1 MPCSAHTVL
10 GIFSASETAFTSLN
24 KIRLKTMADDGNK
37 KAAKAYKMAEN
48 YDKLLSTVLVG
59 NNIVNITASSVATVL
74 FIRLINESKGPTVST
89 IIMTVLLLIF
99 GEVTPKTLAK
109 EMPEKY
115 AMFATPFLRALT
127 VILTPA
133 VAFFMLWKKL
143 LSKIFKFKKDDTIT
157 GDELLNIVDEAESG
171 GGLDEDESDLIRS
184 AISFYE
190 CPVGDILTPRVD
202 VIAVSKDDS
211 VEKIASVFND
221 SGFSRLP
228 VYSDDTDD
236 IIGFIHIR
244 DFNKYVLTKKQPI
257 SSIIKKTVYI
267 AKQMQISELLKL
279 MQQKKTHMA
288 VVADEFGGTLG
299 IVTMEDILEE
309 LVGEIWDENDEVIED
324 FSPQPDGTVKVLGG
338 AQLDK
343 MFEYFDMDEDEESES
358 VSVGG
363 WVLEQLGKM
372 AEVGDTFEYKNLSVT
387 VTDVE
392 SAQSY
397 RDLSEGRRAERRER
411 RRQRGLKK
419 YIREPDFSDS
429 LFYLLHRTCKT
440 DKQRHGHYRNE
451 ADYCDR
457 LGCKGRVSL
466 LYFAAKTT
474 VMFAGGAL
482 AAIIIAVSSAPVM
495 PQSLKT
501 PRHMS
506 GITASFISATQS
518 IRHSLSADFI
528 FAFERYVP
536 KISIATGV
544 LSAAR

>member
-1 MPCSAHTVL
+1 MTTGSWVQIVCLVLLILFSAF
-10 GIFSASETAFTSLN
+10 FSASETAFTSLN

-127 VILTPA
+127 DILT
-133 VAFFMLWKKL
+133 
-143 LSKIFKFKKDDTIT
+143 
-157 GDELLNIVDEAESG
+157 
-171 GGLDEDESDLIRS
+171 
-184 AISFYE
+184 ISFYE

-392 SAQSY
+392 Q
-397 RDLSEGRRAERRER
+397 RRVIEISVKVE
-411 RRQRGLKK
+411 
-419 YIREPDFSDS
+419 EP
-429 LFYLLHRTCKT
+429 KEENEE
-440 DKQRHGHYRNE
+440 DKE
-451 ADYCDR
+451 D
-457 LGCKGRVSL
+457 
-466 LYFAAKTT
+466 
-474 VMFAGGAL
+474 
-482 AAIIIAVSSAPVM
+482 
-495 PQSLKT
+495 
-501 PRHMS
+501 
-506 GITASFISATQS
+506 
-518 IRHSLSADFI
+518 
-528 FAFERYVP
+528 
-536 KISIATGV
+536 
-544 LSAAR
+544 

>member
-1 MPCSAHTVL
+1 MDTRSWVQIICLVLLILFSAF
-10 GIFSASETAFTSLN
+10 FSASETAFTSLN
-24 KIRLKTMADDGNK
+24 RIRLKTMADDGNK
-37 KAAKAYKMAEN
+37 KAANAYKMGEN

-74 FIRLINESKGPTVST
+74 FIKLINESKGPTVST

-257 SSIIKKTVYI
+257 SSIIKKT
-267 AKQMQISELLKL
+267 
-279 MQQKKTHMA
+279 
-288 VVADEFGGTLG
+288 ADEFGGTLG

-343 MFEYFDMDEDEESES
+343 MFEYFDMEEDEESES

-392 SAQSY
+392 QRRVIEISVKVEEPKEE
-397 RDLSEGRRAERRER
+397 SEE
-411 RRQRGLKK
+411 
-419 YIREPDFSDS
+419 
-429 LFYLLHRTCKT
+429 
-440 DKQRHGHYRNE
+440 DKEG
-451 ADYCDR
+451 
-457 LGCKGRVSL
+457 
-466 LYFAAKTT
+466 
-474 VMFAGGAL
+474 
-482 AAIIIAVSSAPVM
+482 
-495 PQSLKT
+495 
-501 PRHMS
+501 
-506 GITASFISATQS
+506 
-518 IRHSLSADFI
+518 
-528 FAFERYVP
+528 
-536 KISIATGV
+536 
-544 LSAAR
+544 

>member
-1 MPCSAHTVL
+1 MTNGSWVQIICLIVLILFSAF
-10 GIFSASETAFTSLN
+10 FSASETAFTSLN

-48 YDKLLSTVLVG
+48 YDRLLSTVLVG

-74 FIRLINESKGPTVST
+74 FIKLLGEGKGPTTST
-89 IIMTVLLLIF
+89 VIMTALLLIF
-99 GEVTPKTLAK
+99 GEVSPKVLAK
-109 EMPEKY
+109 EVPEKY
-115 AMFATPFLRALT
+115 AMFATPFLKVLT
-127 VILTPA
+127 FILTPI

-143 LSKIFKFKKDDTIT
+143 LAKIFNFKQDDTIT

-211 VEKIASVFND
+211 VDEIAAVFND

-244 DFNKYVLTKKQPI
+244 EFNKYVLTEQQPI
-257 SSIIKKTVYI
+257 ASVIKKTVYI

-324 FSPQPDGTVKVLGG
+324 FSLQLDGTVKVLGG

-343 MFEYFDMDEDEESES
+343 MFEYLEMDEDEDAES

-372 AEVGDTFEYKNLSVT
+372 AEVGDSFEYKNLTVT
-387 VTDVE
+387 VTAVE
-392 SAQSY
+392 Q
-397 RDLSEGRRAERRER
+397 RRITEVSIKT
-411 RRQRGLKK
+411 Q
-419 YIREPDFSDS
+419 EPSDS
-429 LFYLLHRTCKT
+429 QEK
-440 DKQRHGHYRNE
+440 D
-451 ADYCDR
+451 D
-457 LGCKGRVSL
+457 
-466 LYFAAKTT
+466 
-474 VMFAGGAL
+474 
-482 AAIIIAVSSAPVM
+482 
-495 PQSLKT
+495 
-501 PRHMS
+501 
-506 GITASFISATQS
+506 
-518 IRHSLSADFI
+518 
-528 FAFERYVP
+528 
-536 KISIATGV
+536 
-544 LSAAR
+544 

>member
-1 MPCSAHTVL
+1 MTTGSWVQIICLIVLILFSAF
-10 GIFSASETAFTSLN
+10 FSASETAFTSLN

-37 KAAKAYKMAEN
+37 KAAKTYKMAEN
-48 YDKLLSTVLVG
+48 YDRLLSTVLVG

-74 FIRLINESKGPTVST
+74 FIKLLGEGKGPTAST
-89 IIMTVLLLIF
+89 VIMTALLLIF
-99 GEVTPKTLAK
+99 GEVSPKVLAK
-109 EMPEKY
+109 EVPEKY
-115 AMFATPFLRALT
+115 AMFATPFLKVLT
-127 VILTPA
+127 VILTPI

-143 LSKIFKFKKDDTIT
+143 LAKIFNFKQDDTIT

-211 VEKIASVFND
+211 VDEIASVFND

-244 DFNKYVLTKKQPI
+244 EFNKYVLTEQLPI
-257 SSIIKKTVYI
+257 ASVIKKTVYI

-309 LVGEIWDENDEVIED
+309 LVGEIWDENDEVVED
-324 FSPQPDGTVKVLGG
+324 FLTQPDGTVKVLGG

-343 MFEYFDMDEDEESES
+343 MFEYLEMDEDEEAES

-363 WVLEQLGKM
+363 WVLEQLEKM
-372 AEVGDTFEYKNLSVT
+372 AEVGDSFTYKNLNVT
-387 VTDVE
+387 VTAVE
-392 SAQSY
+392 Q
-397 RDLSEGRRAERRER
+397 RRVIEVLIKNE
-411 RRQRGLKK
+411 
-419 YIREPDFSDS
+419 EPSDS
-429 LFYLLHRTCKT
+429 QEQ
-440 DKQRHGHYRNE
+440 D
-451 ADYCDR
+451 D
-457 LGCKGRVSL
+457 
-466 LYFAAKTT
+466 
-474 VMFAGGAL
+474 
-482 AAIIIAVSSAPVM
+482 
-495 PQSLKT
+495 
-501 PRHMS
+501 
-506 GITASFISATQS
+506 
-518 IRHSLSADFI
+518 
-528 FAFERYVP
+528 
-536 KISIATGV
+536 
-544 LSAAR
+544 

>member
-1 MPCSAHTVL
+1 MTTGSWVQIICLIVLILFSAF
-10 GIFSASETAFTSLN
+10 FSASETAFTSLN

-37 KAAKAYKMAEN
+37 KAAKTYKMAEN
-48 YDKLLSTVLVG
+48 YDRLLSTVLVG

-74 FIRLINESKGPTVST
+74 FIKLLGEGKGPTAST
-89 IIMTVLLLIF
+89 VIMTALLLIF
-99 GEVTPKTLAK
+99 GEVSPKVLAK
-109 EMPEKY
+109 EVPEKY
-115 AMFATPFLRALT
+115 AMFATPFLKVLT
-127 VILTPA
+127 VILTPI

-143 LSKIFKFKKDDTIT
+143 LAKIFNFKQDDTIT

-211 VEKIASVFND
+211 VDEIASVFND

-244 DFNKYVLTKKQPI
+244 EFNKYVLTEQLPI
-257 SSIIKKTVYI
+257 ASVIKKTVYI

-309 LVGEIWDENDEVIED
+309 LVGEIWDENDEVVED
-324 FSPQPDGTVKVLGG
+324 FLTQPDGTVKALGG

-343 MFEYFDMDEDEESES
+343 MFEYLEMDEDEEAES

-363 WVLEQLGKM
+363 WVLEQLEKM
-372 AEVGDTFEYKNLSVT
+372 AEVGDSFTYKNLNVT
-387 VTDVE
+387 VTAVE
-392 SAQSY
+392 Q
-397 RDLSEGRRAERRER
+397 RRVIEVLIKNE
-411 RRQRGLKK
+411 
-419 YIREPDFSDS
+419 EPSDS
-429 LFYLLHRTCKT
+429 QEQN
-440 DKQRHGHYRNE
+440 D
-451 ADYCDR
+451 
-457 LGCKGRVSL
+457 
-466 LYFAAKTT
+466 
-474 VMFAGGAL
+474 
-482 AAIIIAVSSAPVM
+482 
-495 PQSLKT
+495 
-501 PRHMS
+501 
-506 GITASFISATQS
+506 
-518 IRHSLSADFI
+518 
-528 FAFERYVP
+528 
-536 KISIATGV
+536 
-544 LSAAR
+544 

>member
-1 MPCSAHTVL
+1 MDDGSITLLVALIILVAFSAF
-10 GIFSASETAFTSLN
+10 FSASETAFSSLN
-24 KIRLKTMADDGNK
+24 QIRLKSRAEDGDS
-37 KAAKAYKMAEN
+37 AAARVLAMSEK

-74 FIRLINESKGPTVST
+74 FIKLINESRGPTVST

-99 GEVTPKTLAK
+99 GEVTPKTVAK
-109 EMPEKY
+109 EMPERY
-115 AMFATPFLRALT
+115 AMFATPFLKAIT
-127 VILTPA
+127 VILTPV

-244 DFNKYVLTKKQPI
+244 DFNKYVLTGKQPI

-309 LVGEIWDENDEVIED
+309 LVGEIWDENDEVVEE
-324 FSPQPDGTVKVLGG
+324 FSPQPDGTVKILGS

-343 MFEYFDMDEDEESES
+343 MFEYFDLEEDEDSES

-372 AEVGDTFEYKNLSVT
+372 AEVGDTFKYKNLSVL

-392 SAQSY
+392 Q
-397 RDLSEGRRAERRER
+397 RRVMEISVTVEEPEEDKEEKD
-411 RRQRGLKK
+411 KK
-419 YIREPDFSDS
+419 ED
-429 LFYLLHRTCKT
+429 
-440 DKQRHGHYRNE
+440 
-451 ADYCDR
+451 
-457 LGCKGRVSL
+457 
-466 LYFAAKTT
+466 
-474 VMFAGGAL
+474 
-482 AAIIIAVSSAPVM
+482 
-495 PQSLKT
+495 
-501 PRHMS
+501 
-506 GITASFISATQS
+506 
-518 IRHSLSADFI
+518 
-528 FAFERYVP
+528 
-536 KISIATGV
+536 
-544 LSAAR
+544 

>member
-1 MPCSAHTVL
+1 MTTGSWVQIVCLVLLILFSAF
-10 GIFSASETAFTSLN
+10 FSASETAFTSLN

-392 SAQSY
+392 QRRVIEISVKVEEPKEENEDDKAGFF
-397 RDLSEGRRAERRER
+397 RLSFC
-411 RRQRGLKK
+411 
-419 YIREPDFSDS
+419 YIVLARPISSGMVTIEMKLTIATVWDASP
-429 LFYLLHRTCKT
+429 
-440 DKQRHGHYRNE
+440 
-451 ADYCDR
+451 
-457 LGCKGRVSL
+457 VSL

>member
-1 MPCSAHTVL
+1 
-10 GIFSASETAFTSLN
+10 
-24 KIRLKTMADDGNK
+24 MADDGNK

-48 YDKLLSTVLVG
+48 YDRLLSTVLVG

-74 FIRLINESKGPTVST
+74 FIKLLGEGKGPTAST
-89 IIMTVLLLIF
+89 VIMTALLLIF
-99 GEVTPKTLAK
+99 GEVSPKALAK
-109 EMPEKY
+109 EVPEKY
-115 AMFATPFLRALT
+115 AMFATPFLKVLT
-127 VILTPA
+127 FILTPI

-143 LSKIFKFKKDDTIT
+143 LAKIFNFKQDDTIT

-211 VEKIASVFND
+211 VDEIAAVFND

-244 DFNKYVLTKKQPI
+244 EFNKYVLTEQQPI
-257 SSIIKKTVYI
+257 ASVIKKTVYI

-324 FSPQPDGTVKVLGG
+324 FSLQPDGTVKVLGG

-343 MFEYFDMDEDEESES
+343 MFEYLEMDEDEDAES

-372 AEVGDTFEYKNLSVT
+372 AEAGDSFEYKNLTVT
-387 VTDVE
+387 VTAVE
-392 SAQSY
+392 Q
-397 RDLSEGRRAERRER
+397 RR
-411 RRQRGLKK
+411 
-419 YIREPDFSDS
+419 
-429 LFYLLHRTCKT
+429 
-440 DKQRHGHYRNE
+440 
-451 ADYCDR
+451 
-457 LGCKGRVSL
+457 
-466 LYFAAKTT
+466 
-474 VMFAGGAL
+474 
-482 AAIIIAVSSAPVM
+482 
-495 PQSLKT
+495 
-501 PRHMS
+501 
-506 GITASFISATQS
+506 IT
-518 IRHSLSADFI
+518 
-528 FAFERYVP
+528 E
-536 KISIATGV
+536 ISIKTQEP
-544 LSAAR
+544 SASQEKDD

>member
-1 MPCSAHTVL
+1 MGSTVATILAMLALLLMSAF
-10 GIFSASETAFTSLN
+10 FSATETAFLTMNRVRIKTLADNGNRRASAA
-24 KIRLKTMADDGNK
+24 LKVSKDL
-37 KAAKAYKMAEN
+37 
-48 YDKLLSTVLVG
+48 DKLISTILIG
-59 NNIVNITASSVATVL
+59 NNIVNIALSTISTV
-74 FIRLINESKGPTVST
+74 FFMHIIPKNGATVST
-89 IIMTVLLLIF
+89 VVMTVAVLVF
-99 GEVTPKTLAK
+99 GEITPKNYAKDIADSFALLVTPVIRVISVVLA
-109 EMPEKY
+109 P
-115 AMFATPFLRALT
+115 LN
-127 VILTPA
+127 
-133 VAFFMLWKKL
+133 FFFGLVKKL
-143 LSKIFKFKKDDTIT
+143 LSKLFTVKQPERCTEQELITIV
-157 GDELLNIVDEAESG
+157 EEAEHDG
-171 GGLDEDESDLIRS
+171 GIDEQESELIRS
-184 AISFYE
+184 AIEFNDRE
-190 CPVGDILTPRVD
+190 AVDILTPRVD
-202 VIAVSKDDS
+202 VVAVQESAPNDEIADAFT
-211 VEKIASVFND
+211 E

-392 SAQSY
+392 QRRVIEISVKVEEPKEE
-397 RDLSEGRRAERRER
+397 SEE
-411 RRQRGLKK
+411 
-419 YIREPDFSDS
+419 
-429 LFYLLHRTCKT
+429 
-440 DKQRHGHYRNE
+440 DKEG
-451 ADYCDR
+451 
-457 LGCKGRVSL
+457 
-466 LYFAAKTT
+466 
-474 VMFAGGAL
+474 
-482 AAIIIAVSSAPVM
+482 
-495 PQSLKT
+495 
-501 PRHMS
+501 
-506 GITASFISATQS
+506 
-518 IRHSLSADFI
+518 
-528 FAFERYVP
+528 
-536 KISIATGV
+536 
-544 LSAAR
+544 

>member
-1 MPCSAHTVL
+1 
-10 GIFSASETAFTSLN
+10 
-24 KIRLKTMADDGNK
+24 MADDGNK

-48 YDKLLSTVLVG
+48 YDRLLSTVLVG

-74 FIRLINESKGPTVST
+74 FIKLLGEGKGPTAST
-89 IIMTVLLLIF
+89 VIMTALLLIF
-99 GEVTPKTLAK
+99 GEVSPKVLAK
-109 EMPEKY
+109 EVPEKY
-115 AMFATPFLRALT
+115 AMFATPFLKVLT
-127 VILTPA
+127 FILTPI

-143 LSKIFKFKKDDTIT
+143 LAKIFNFKQDDTIT

-211 VEKIASVFND
+211 VDEIAAVFND

-244 DFNKYVLTKKQPI
+244 EFNKYVLTEQQPLA
-257 SSIIKKTVYI
+257 SVIKKTVYI

-324 FSPQPDGTVKVLGG
+324 FSLQPDGTVKVLGG

-343 MFEYFDMDEDEESES
+343 MFEYLEMDEDEDAES

-372 AEVGDTFEYKNLSVT
+372 AEVGDSFEYKNLTVT
-387 VTDVE
+387 VTAVE
-392 SAQSY
+392 Q
-397 RDLSEGRRAERRER
+397 RRITEVSIKT
-411 RRQRGLKK
+411 Q
-419 YIREPDFSDS
+419 EPSDS
-429 LFYLLHRTCKT
+429 QEK
-440 DKQRHGHYRNE
+440 D
-451 ADYCDR
+451 D
-457 LGCKGRVSL
+457 
-466 LYFAAKTT
+466 
-474 VMFAGGAL
+474 
-482 AAIIIAVSSAPVM
+482 
-495 PQSLKT
+495 
-501 PRHMS
+501 
-506 GITASFISATQS
+506 
-518 IRHSLSADFI
+518 
-528 FAFERYVP
+528 
-536 KISIATGV
+536 
-544 LSAAR
+544 

>member
-1 MPCSAHTVL
+1 
-10 GIFSASETAFTSLN
+10 
-24 KIRLKTMADDGNK
+24 MADDGNK

-48 YDKLLSTVLVG
+48 YDRLLSTVLVG

-74 FIRLINESKGPTVST
+74 FIKLLGEGKGPTAST
-89 IIMTVLLLIF
+89 VIMTALLLIF
-99 GEVTPKTLAK
+99 GEVSPKVLAK
-109 EMPEKY
+109 EVPEKY
-115 AMFATPFLRALT
+115 AMFATPFLKVLT
-127 VILTPA
+127 FILTPI

-143 LSKIFKFKKDDTIT
+143 LAKIFNFKQDDTIT

-211 VEKIASVFND
+211 VDEIAAVFND

-244 DFNKYVLTKKQPI
+244 EFNKYVLTEQQPI
-257 SSIIKKTVYI
+257 ASVIKKTVYI

-324 FSPQPDGTVKVLGG
+324 FSLQPDGTVKVLGG

-343 MFEYFDMDEDEESES
+343 MFEYLEMDEDEDAES

-372 AEVGDTFEYKNLSVT
+372 AEVGDSFEYKNLTVT
-387 VTDVE
+387 VTAVE
-392 SAQSY
+392 Q
-397 RDLSEGRRAERRER
+397 RRITEVSIKT
-411 RRQRGLKK
+411 Q
-419 YIREPDFSDS
+419 EPSDS
-429 LFYLLHRTCKT
+429 QEK
-440 DKQRHGHYRNE
+440 D
-451 ADYCDR
+451 D
-457 LGCKGRVSL
+457 
-466 LYFAAKTT
+466 
-474 VMFAGGAL
+474 
-482 AAIIIAVSSAPVM
+482 
-495 PQSLKT
+495 
-501 PRHMS
+501 
-506 GITASFISATQS
+506 
-518 IRHSLSADFI
+518 
-528 FAFERYVP
+528 
-536 KISIATGV
+536 
-544 LSAAR
+544 

>member
-1 MPCSAHTVL
+1 MQIVCLVLLILFSAF
-10 GIFSASETAFTSLN
+10 FSASETAFTSLN

-288 VVADEFGGTLG
+288 VVADE
-299 IVTMEDILEE
+299 
-309 LVGEIWDENDEVIED
+309 NDEVIED

-392 SAQSY
+392 QRRVIEISVKVEEPKEE
-397 RDLSEGRRAERRER
+397 SEE
-411 RRQRGLKK
+411 
-419 YIREPDFSDS
+419 
-429 LFYLLHRTCKT
+429 
-440 DKQRHGHYRNE
+440 DKE
-451 ADYCDR
+451 D
-457 LGCKGRVSL
+457 
-466 LYFAAKTT
+466 
-474 VMFAGGAL
+474 
-482 AAIIIAVSSAPVM
+482 
-495 PQSLKT
+495 
-501 PRHMS
+501 
-506 GITASFISATQS
+506 
-518 IRHSLSADFI
+518 
-528 FAFERYVP
+528 
-536 KISIATGV
+536 
-544 LSAAR
+544 

>member
-1 MPCSAHTVL
+1 MDTRSWVQIICLVLLILFSAF
-10 GIFSASETAFTSLN
+10 FSASETAFTSLN
-24 KIRLKTMADDGNK
+24 RIRLKTMADDGNK
-37 KAAKAYKMAEN
+37 KAANAYRMGEN

-74 FIRLINESKGPTVST
+74 FIKLINESRGPTVST

-99 GEVTPKTLAK
+99 GEVTPKTVAK
-109 EMPEKY
+109 EMPERY
-115 AMFATPFLRALT
+115 AMFATPFLKAIT
-127 VILTPA
+127 VILTPV

-244 DFNKYVLTKKQPI
+244 DFNKYVLTGKQPI
-257 SSIIKKTVYI
+257 FSIIKKTVYI

-309 LVGEIWDENDEVIED
+309 LVGEIWDENDEVVEE
-324 FSPQPDGTVKVLGG
+324 FSPQPDGTVKILGS

-343 MFEYFDMDEDEESES
+343 MFEYFDLEEDEDSES

-372 AEVGDTFEYKNLSVT
+372 AEVGDTFKYKNLSVL

-392 SAQSY
+392 Q
-397 RDLSEGRRAERRER
+397 RRVMEISVTVEEPEEEKEEKD
-411 RRQRGLKK
+411 KK
-419 YIREPDFSDS
+419 DD
-429 LFYLLHRTCKT
+429 
-440 DKQRHGHYRNE
+440 
-451 ADYCDR
+451 
-457 LGCKGRVSL
+457 
-466 LYFAAKTT
+466 
-474 VMFAGGAL
+474 
-482 AAIIIAVSSAPVM
+482 
-495 PQSLKT
+495 
-501 PRHMS
+501 
-506 GITASFISATQS
+506 
-518 IRHSLSADFI
+518 
-528 FAFERYVP
+528 
-536 KISIATGV
+536 
-544 LSAAR
+544 

>member
-1 MPCSAHTVL
+1 
-10 GIFSASETAFTSLN
+10 
-24 KIRLKTMADDGNK
+24 MADDGNK

-48 YDKLLSTVLVG
+48 YDRLLSTVLVG

-74 FIRLINESKGPTVST
+74 FIKLLGEGKGPTAST
-89 IIMTVLLLIF
+89 VIMTALLLIF
-99 GEVTPKTLAK
+99 GEVSPKVLAK
-109 EMPEKY
+109 EVPEKY
-115 AMFATPFLRALT
+115 AMFATPFLKVLT
-127 VILTPA
+127 FILTPI

-143 LSKIFKFKKDDTIT
+143 LAKIFNFKQDDTIT

-211 VEKIASVFND
+211 VDEIAAVFND

-244 DFNKYVLTKKQPI
+244 EFNKYVLTEQQPI
-257 SSIIKKTVYI
+257 ASVIKKTVYI

-324 FSPQPDGTVKVLGG
+324 FSLQPDGTVKVLGG

-343 MFEYFDMDEDEESES
+343 MFEYLEMDEDEDAES

-372 AEVGDTFEYKNLSVT
+372 AEVGDSFEYKNLTVT
-387 VTDVE
+387 VTAVE
-392 SAQSY
+392 Q
-397 RDLSEGRRAERRER
+397 RRITE
-411 RRQRGLKK
+411 
-419 YIREPDFSDS
+419 
-429 LFYLLHRTCKT
+429 
-440 DKQRHGHYRNE
+440 
-451 ADYCDR
+451 
-457 LGCKGRVSL
+457 V
-466 LYFAAKTT
+466 
-474 VMFAGGAL
+474 
-482 AAIIIAVSSAPVM
+482 
-495 PQSLKT
+495 SLKT
-501 PRHMS
+501 QEPS
-506 GITASFISATQS
+506 GSQEK
-518 IRHSLSADFI
+518 DD
-528 FAFERYVP
+528 
-536 KISIATGV
+536 
-544 LSAAR
+544 

>member
-1 MPCSAHTVL
+1 MQIVCLVLLILFSAF
-10 GIFSASETAFTSLN
+10 FSASETAFTSLN

-115 AMFATPFLRALT
+115 AMFATPFLKAIT

-236 IIGFIHIR
+236 IVGFIHIR

-299 IVTMEDILEE
+299 IVTR
-309 LVGEIWDENDEVIED
+309 ED

-343 MFEYFDMDEDEESES
+343 MFEYFDMEEDEESES

-392 SAQSY
+392 QRRVIEISVKVEEPKEENEEEK
-397 RDLSEGRRAERRER
+397 EG
-411 RRQRGLKK
+411 
-419 YIREPDFSDS
+419 
-429 LFYLLHRTCKT
+429 
-440 DKQRHGHYRNE
+440 
-451 ADYCDR
+451 
-457 LGCKGRVSL
+457 
-466 LYFAAKTT
+466 
-474 VMFAGGAL
+474 
-482 AAIIIAVSSAPVM
+482 
-495 PQSLKT
+495 
-501 PRHMS
+501 
-506 GITASFISATQS
+506 
-518 IRHSLSADFI
+518 
-528 FAFERYVP
+528 
-536 KISIATGV
+536 
-544 LSAAR
+544 

>member
-1 MPCSAHTVL
+1 
-10 GIFSASETAFTSLN
+10 
-24 KIRLKTMADDGNK
+24 
-37 KAAKAYKMAEN
+37 
-48 YDKLLSTVLVG
+48 
-59 NNIVNITASSVATVL
+59 
-74 FIRLINESKGPTVST
+74 
-89 IIMTVLLLIF
+89 
-99 GEVTPKTLAK
+99 
-109 EMPEKY
+109 
-115 AMFATPFLRALT
+115 
-127 VILTPA
+127 
-133 VAFFMLWKKL
+133 MLWKKL

-244 DFNKYVLTKKQPI
+244 DFNKYVLTGKQPI

-309 LVGEIWDENDEVIED
+309 LVRRDMGPENDEVVEE
-324 FSPQPDGTVKVLGG
+324 FSPQPTAPVKILGS

-343 MFEYFDMDEDEESES
+343 MFEYFDLEEDEDSES

-372 AEVGDTFEYKNLSVT
+372 AEVGDTFKYKNLSVL

-392 SAQSY
+392 QQ
-397 RDLSEGRRAERRER
+397 AELWRF
-411 RRQRGLKK
+411 QG
-419 YIREPDFSDS
+419 
-429 LFYLLHRTCKT
+429 
-440 DKQRHGHYRNE
+440 
-451 ADYCDR
+451 
-457 LGCKGRVSL
+457 
-466 LYFAAKTT
+466 
-474 VMFAGGAL
+474 
-482 AAIIIAVSSAPVM
+482 
-495 PQSLKT
+495 
-501 PRHMS
+501 
-506 GITASFISATQS
+506 
-518 IRHSLSADFI
+518 
-528 FAFERYVP
+528 
-536 KISIATGV
+536 
-544 LSAAR
+544 

>member
-1 MPCSAHTVL
+1 MTTGSWVQIICLIVLILFSAF
-10 GIFSASETAFTSLN
+10 FSASETAFTSLN

-37 KAAKAYKMAEN
+37 KAAKTYKMAEN
-48 YDKLLSTVLVG
+48 YDRLLSTVLVG

-74 FIRLINESKGPTVST
+74 FIKLLGEGKGPTAST
-89 IIMTVLLLIF
+89 VIMTALLLIF
-99 GEVTPKTLAK
+99 GEVSPKVLAK
-109 EMPEKY
+109 EVPEKY
-115 AMFATPFLRALT
+115 AMFATPFLKVLT
-127 VILTPA
+127 VILTPI

-143 LSKIFKFKKDDTIT
+143 LAKIFNFKQDDTIT

-211 VEKIASVFND
+211 VDEIASVFND

-244 DFNKYVLTKKQPI
+244 EFNKYVLTEQLPI
-257 SSIIKKTVYI
+257 ASVIKKTVYI

-309 LVGEIWDENDEVIED
+309 LVGEIWDENDEVVED
-324 FSPQPDGTVKVLGG
+324 FLTQPDGTVKALGG

-343 MFEYFDMDEDEESES
+343 MFEYLEMNEDEEAES

-363 WVLEQLGKM
+363 WVLEQLEKM
-372 AEVGDTFEYKNLSVT
+372 AEVGDSFTYKNLNVT
-387 VTDVE
+387 VTAVE
-392 SAQSY
+392 Q
-397 RDLSEGRRAERRER
+397 RRVIEVLIKNE
-411 RRQRGLKK
+411 
-419 YIREPDFSDS
+419 EPSDS
-429 LFYLLHRTCKT
+429 QEQ
-440 DKQRHGHYRNE
+440 D
-451 ADYCDR
+451 D
-457 LGCKGRVSL
+457 
-466 LYFAAKTT
+466 
-474 VMFAGGAL
+474 
-482 AAIIIAVSSAPVM
+482 
-495 PQSLKT
+495 
-501 PRHMS
+501 
-506 GITASFISATQS
+506 
-518 IRHSLSADFI
+518 
-528 FAFERYVP
+528 
-536 KISIATGV
+536 
-544 LSAAR
+544 

>member
-1 MPCSAHTVL
+1 MDTRSWVQIICLVLLILFSAF
-10 GIFSASETAFTSLN
+10 FSASETAFTSLN
-24 KIRLKTMADDGNK
+24 RIRLKTMADDGNK
-37 KAAKAYKMAEN
+37 KAANAYKMGEN

-74 FIRLINESKGPTVST
+74 FIKLINESRGPTVST

-99 GEVTPKTLAK
+99 GEVTPKTVAK
-109 EMPEKY
+109 EMPERY
-115 AMFATPFLRALT
+115 AMFATPFLKAIT
-127 VILTPA
+127 VILTP
-133 VAFFMLWKKL
+133 VVTFFMLWKKL

-244 DFNKYVLTKKQPI
+244 DFNKYVLTGKQPI

-309 LVGEIWDENDEVIED
+309 LVGEIWDENDEVVEE
-324 FSPQPDGTVKVLGG
+324 FSPQPDGTVKILGS

-343 MFEYFDMDEDEESES
+343 MFEYFDLEEDEDSES

-372 AEVGDTFEYKNLSVT
+372 AEVGDTFKYKNLSVL

-392 SAQSY
+392 Q
-397 RDLSEGRRAERRER
+397 RRVMEISVTVKEPEEEKDEKDKK
-411 RRQRGLKK
+411 RGLTDKNMRDCR
-419 YIREPDFSDS
+419 IRYGKLFLCPCLYGSKNKLKIEAAICIVCCKLRLCCLLFFAFSHRCSRAFAANPS
-429 LFYLLHRTCKT
+429 LFVPEDSVVC
-440 DKQRHGHYRNE
+440 
-451 ADYCDR
+451 R
-457 LGCKGRVSL
+457 LR
-466 LYFAAKTT
+466 
-474 VMFAGGAL
+474 GA
-482 AAIIIAVSSAPVM
+482 
-495 PQSLKT
+495 
-501 PRHMS
+501 
-506 GITASFISATQS
+506 
-518 IRHSLSADFI
+518 
-528 FAFERYVP
+528 
-536 KISIATGV
+536 
-544 LSAAR
+544 

>member
-1 MPCSAHTVL
+1 MTNGSWVQIICLIVLILFSAF
-10 GIFSASETAFTSLN
+10 FSASETAFTSLN

-48 YDKLLSTVLVG
+48 YDRLLSTVLVG

-74 FIRLINESKGPTVST
+74 FIKLLGEGKGPTAST
-89 IIMTVLLLIF
+89 VIMTALLLIF
-99 GEVTPKTLAK
+99 GEVSPKVLAK
-109 EMPEKY
+109 EVPEKY
-115 AMFATPFLRALT
+115 AMFATPFLKVLT
-127 VILTPA
+127 FILTPI

-143 LSKIFKFKKDDTIT
+143 LAKIFNFKQDDTIT

-211 VEKIASVFND
+211 VDEIAAVFND

-244 DFNKYVLTKKQPI
+244 EFNKYVLTEQQPLA
-257 SSIIKKTVYI
+257 SVIKKTVYI

-324 FSPQPDGTVKVLGG
+324 FSLQPDGTVKVLGG

-343 MFEYFDMDEDEESES
+343 MFEYLEMDEDEDAES

-372 AEVGDTFEYKNLSVT
+372 AEVGDSFEYKNLTVT
-387 VTDVE
+387 VTAVE
-392 SAQSY
+392 Q
-397 RDLSEGRRAERRER
+397 RRITEVSIKT
-411 RRQRGLKK
+411 Q
-419 YIREPDFSDS
+419 EPSDS
-429 LFYLLHRTCKT
+429 QEK
-440 DKQRHGHYRNE
+440 D
-451 ADYCDR
+451 D
-457 LGCKGRVSL
+457 
-466 LYFAAKTT
+466 
-474 VMFAGGAL
+474 
-482 AAIIIAVSSAPVM
+482 
-495 PQSLKT
+495 
-501 PRHMS
+501 
-506 GITASFISATQS
+506 
-518 IRHSLSADFI
+518 
-528 FAFERYVP
+528 
-536 KISIATGV
+536 
-544 LSAAR
+544 